1 MNIDIMEET
10 AKNLYF
16 LHQELKKLDESLYEN
31 KKQYSD
37 KIAIKEK
44 NYWRSMVVN
53 IFQMNFR

>member
-37 KIAIKEK
+37 KIAIKE
-44 NYWRSMVVN
+44 N
-53 IFQMNFR
+53 INKSKKELEKANISK